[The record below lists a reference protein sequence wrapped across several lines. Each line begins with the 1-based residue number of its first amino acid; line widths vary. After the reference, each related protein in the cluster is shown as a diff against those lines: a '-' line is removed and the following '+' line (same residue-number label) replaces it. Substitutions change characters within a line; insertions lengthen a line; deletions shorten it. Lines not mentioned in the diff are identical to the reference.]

1 MLISKKAQSQI
12 ITTVLIILL
21 VLASIVVVWQIV
33 QGTVRRGLEES
44 ETKAACIGVNLEII
58 SAVASS
64 NEVKVTRNIGG
75 PEGTI
80 VSNVK
85 FLVEGVAV
93 TSSPPTQEMSLL
105 ETHTLVLTP
114 SFNEGDEIS
123 IAAVLSGDTEVVCD
137 IADTYKAT
145 A

>member
-33 QGTVRRGLEES
+33 QGTVRRGIEES
-44 ETKAACIGVNLEII
+44 EAKAACIGVNLEII
-58 SAVASS
+58 SAVGGS

-105 ETHTLVLTP
+105 ETDSWIL
-114 SFNEGDEIS
+114 SSGFDEGDEIS